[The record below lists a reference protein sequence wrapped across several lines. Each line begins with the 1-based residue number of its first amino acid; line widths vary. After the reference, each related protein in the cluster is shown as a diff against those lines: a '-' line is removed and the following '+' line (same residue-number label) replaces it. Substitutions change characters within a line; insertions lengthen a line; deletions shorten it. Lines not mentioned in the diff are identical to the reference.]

1 MSFASQISKVSTL
14 SKALPA
20 ARLSLGLLALGMV
33 SATGIAQSLD
43 AHVAPAITRFGRN
56 LGLESP
62 STKLTLTAWLNLHDR
77 AAFDAKV
84 KGLYTKGSPTYHQ
97 WLKDAD
103 VKAFSPT
110 AAEVATVKAQL
121 AAHNLKVTSVDP
133 LNLSIRFEG
142 KTSDIESALNTQIS
156 RYLVK
161 GDLVH
166 TSSSQPRF
174 SGAAASLVHHVAGL
188 NSMKLQP
195 MLSHPTNPKTRKP
208 FAGVPL
214 AVAKAKSNGLVYAS
228 ECFYAPSS
236 VTLTGVNA
244 YDGVTPV
251 TSSFSGLTYGA
262 NPNNTAVGTL
272 SPCGYSPAQV
282 QKFYGLDVAYGLGYT
297 GTGQT
302 IVIIDSYLEP
312 TAKPDLVAFSKL
324 YHLPGITASNYAE
337 YNPYGANTDGAL
349 YGVDEETD
357 LDLQWAHATAPG
369 ANLAL
374 VQTFSE
380 DEEDQQAGI
389 LWAVT
394 QHLGNVISL
403 SYGYPEF
410 YTGPLALDIF
420 SEVAEIAAAEGVS
433 LHASSGDEGDDS
445 VYGNGLQ
452 VDAPADSPYA
462 TAIGGTSIGTSPLDG
477 SLYTTGWG
485 NNIGFL
491 SFDATDPYDPP
502 FTEFYAGS
510 GGGTSAYF
518 AKPAYQSAL
527 WGSGRMVPDVSA
539 LADPFTGAEF
549 VYTDPDSGGQYVGV
563 IGGTSLAAPIF
574 SGIWTLVNE
583 YSGVSLGQAAPYI
596 AAAPNFMI
604 NDVLPLV
611 GPYNVTG
618 TITDPMGTTAY
629 SATDLSQ
636 PLFTTTQF
644 VSTLWNIG
652 GGEYLNLT
660 FGTDTSL
667 NVTQGWDNVTGY
679 GTPNVGEA
687 LTVLGAGPKQ

>member
-1 MSFASQISKVSTL
+1 MKEFA
-14 SKALPA
+14 
-20 ARLSLGLLALGMV
+20 
-33 SATGIAQSLD
+33 
-43 AHVAPAITRFGRN
+43 
-56 LGLESP
+56 
-62 STKLTLTAWLNLHDR
+62 
-77 AAFDAKV
+77 
-84 KGLYTKGSPTYHQ
+84 
-97 WLKDAD
+97 
-103 VKAFSPT
+103 PT
-110 AAEVATVKAQL
+110 AAEVETVQAELK
-121 AAHNLKVTSVDP
+121 AHNLKVTSVDP

-142 KTSDIESALNTQIS
+142 ATSDVERALGTQIN
-156 RYLVK
+156 RYSVK
-161 GDLVH
+161 GELVR
-166 TSSSQPRF
+166 TSSTQPRLA
-174 SGAAASLVHHVAGL
+174 GAAGALVHHVAGL
-188 NSMKLQP
+188 NSMKMHP
-195 MLSHPTNPKTRKP
+195 MLTRATNPRTKQP
-208 FAGVPL
+208 FVGVPL
-214 AVAKAKSNGLVYAS
+214 SVAKSKANGLVFAS

-236 VTLTGVNA
+236 ITLTGVNA
-244 YDGVTPV
+244 LDGVTPV
-251 TSSFSGLTYGA
+251 SSTFSGLTYGA
-262 NPNNTAVGTL
+262 NPDNTARGTL
-272 SPCGYSPAQV
+272 SPCGYSPAEV

-297 GTGQT
+297 GTGET
-302 IVIIDSYLEP
+302 IVIIDSFLEP
-312 TAKPDLVAFSKL
+312 TAKPDLEAFTSL
-324 YHLPGITASNYAE
+324 NHLPVITTSNYTE
-337 YNPYGANTDGAL
+337 YNPYGADEDGVD

-394 QHLGNVISL
+394 HHLGNVISL

-420 SEVAEIAAAEGVS
+420 SEVAEVAASEGVS

-462 TAIGGTSIGTSPLDG
+462 TAIGGTSIGTSPVDG
-477 SLYTTGWG
+477 SVYTTGWG
-485 NNIGFL
+485 NNVTFL

-502 FTEFYAGS
+502 QTGFYAGG

-518 AKPAYQSAL
+518 AKPAFQSAL
-527 WGSGRMVPDVSA
+527 PGSGRLLPDVSA

-549 VYTDPDSGGQYVGV
+549 VYTDPASGLQYVSV

-583 YSGVSLGQAAPYI
+583 YAGHSLGQAAPYI
-596 AAAPNFMI
+596 AALANTPLI
-604 NDVLPLV
+604 KDVLPLT
-611 GPYNVTG
+611 GPDNLTG
-618 TITDPMGTTAY
+618 SVTDPSGTTLY
-629 SATDLSQ
+629 SATDLAQ

-644 VSTLWNIG
+644 VSTLWDLG
-652 GGEYLNLT
+652 EGEYIGLT

-679 GTPNVGEA
+679 GTPNIGAA
-687 LTVLGAGPKQ
+687 LTALGASAKSTAKN